1 MSVKRTRLFA
11 RRVDGWD
18 SWKAA
23 LQTPGALEPLAEAIF
38 AREGCGRGLLIRLH
52 ATNAVF
58 RRGEY
63 VLKVYVPREAGFSP
77 EADSARERAGMQGAR
92 AAGLRVPREA
102 AFGVFCDRYDFF
114 YLITEAIEGRELSRG
129 LPDMTWTQREAAGA
143 ALRAAIDALH
153 KSAVRIGGENMARAS
168 LDNER
173 WNAFSPA
180 FNAERR
186 AYVSGLEG
194 LKSVFC
200 HGDVNGRNALVCPD
214 GRLALIDFGDCCDA
228 PAWYDHAAAFGTLGA
243 DPAFFRGYFQD
254 GVDVE
259 KCLQG
264 LLIGDFGADWILAR
278 FGVVPSL
285 ARLRAQ
291 IAGASGK
298 G

>member
-1 MSVKRTRLFA
+1 MRGKRYFM
-11 RRVDGWD
+11 RRVDGWA

-38 AREGCGRGLLIRLH
+38 AREGCGRGLLTRLH

-77 EADSARERAGMQGAR
+77 EADCARERAGMQGAR

-102 AFGVFCDRYDFF
+102 TFGVFCDRYDFF
-114 YLITEAIEGRELSRG
+114 YLITEAIEGSELSKG
-129 LPDMTWTQREAAGA
+129 LPGMTWTQREAAGA

-153 KSAVRIGGENMARAS
+153 GSVVRIGAENMAQAS
-168 LDNER
+168 LENER

-186 AYVSGLEG
+186 SYVNGLG
-194 LKSVFC
+194 KQKSVFC
-200 HGDVNGRNALVCPD
+200 HGDVNGRNALLCPD

-228 PAWYDHAAAFGTLGA
+228 PAWYDHAAAFGTLGT

-278 FGVVPSL
+278 FGAVPSL

-291 IAGASGK
+291 IAAAAGNG
-298 G
+298 